1 MCSILNAALFRYR
14 FVGKWES
21 IEDDWENSVKNILNF
36 LAIITHLLLRG
47 KEILSNEVNGRC
59 FFLSIQSCIK
69 EYERLYFV
77 HVINFWYKYIYIRVQ
92 V

>member
-47 KEILSNEVNGRC
+47 KEILSNEVNGRV
-59 FFLSIQSCIK
+59 FFYQYSPVLKNMNDCT
-69 EYERLYFV
+69 LYM
-77 HVINFWYKYIYIRVQ
+77 
-92 V
+92 